1 MSLNIKNPRAY
12 QLAAEIA
19 AITGESLTTAVIVSL
34 EHRLRQEQQRRAPRR
49 DLANMRALARRFH
62 AAMDAGFRSEDHA
75 TMLYDEHGLP
85 K

>member
-12 QLAAEIA
+12 ELAAELA

-34 EHRLRQEQQRRAPRR
+34 ENRLRQEQQRRAPQRN
-49 DLANMRALARRFH
+49 LAHMRALARRFH

-75 TMLYDEHGLP
+75 TMLYDERGLP